1 MAKLKKVTPPSGG
14 GVLRKVL
21 GIFAFFLMLCF
32 GKGISAQQPIRVNCG
47 GPSYT
52 DSKGQVWAADHG
64 FNSGATYSTASSI
77 SGTADQKLYQTERWG
92 NAVVYSFPVANGNY
106 TVNLLLAEIYSPY
119 FKVGSRLMNIKIE
132 GVLAFSN
139 VDIFQL
145 AGADAALTKSAI
157 AAVSNGTLTVELD
170 NLTGGAKCSAIEILP
185 VTSGPT
191 GPPLS
196 LNFKYPDGTPVV
208 GTLAYAVSSSL
219 LSFQGSAVLN
229 NGQAQ
234 CVIFANPSAM
244 GISAQFTV
252 NLSLMDTAGHMLWQL
267 TVAMDPSQ
275 VNLGAVQ
282 SSTLNVVVQKM

>member
-1 MAKLKKVTPPSGG
+1 
-14 GVLRKVL
+14 LRKVL

-32 GKGISAQQPIRVNCG
+32 GKGVSAQQPIRVNCG

-77 SGTADQKLYQTERWG
+77 SGTPDQKLYQTERYG
-92 NAVVYSFPVANGNY
+92 DAVIYSFPEANGNY
-106 TVNLLLAEIYSPY
+106 NVNILLAEIYAPY
-119 FKVGSRLMNIKIE
+119 AKVGARVMNIKVE
-132 GVLAFSN
+132 DVLTFPN
-139 VDIFQL
+139 VDITALVGGFT
-145 AGADAALTKSAI
+145 GLTKSTTV
-157 AAVSNGTLTVELD
+157 AVTNGAVKIEFD
-170 NLTGGAKCSAIEILP
+170 NVVGGAKCSAIEILP

-282 SSTLNVVVQKM
+282 SSALNVVVQKM